1 MADKKILTTP
11 LTDKVVE
18 SLKIGDNVLIN
29 GTIFTAR
36 DAAHKRLVE
45 LIEKGE
51 KLPFDIKGQIIY
63 FAGPT
68 PPKPGQVIGSAG
80 PTSSYRMNLYSP
92 ALIKVGQKGLIGKGD
107 MSDEV
112 MEAMKKHKA
121 VYFAAVGGAGALIS
135 KSITAAE
142 VIAYE
147 DLGAEAI
154 RKLTVKEFPVIVAM
168 DCHGGNQYKEGI
180 AYYGKK

>member
-45 LIEKGE
+45 LVEKGE
-51 KLPFDIKGQIIY
+51 ELPFDIKGQIIY

-92 ALIKVGQKGLIGKGD
+92 TLIKVGQKGLIGKGD

>member
-11 LTDKVVE
+11 LTDEAVMN
-18 SLKIGDNVLIN
+18 LKIGDNVLIS

-45 LIEKGE
+45 LVEKGE
-51 KLPFDIKGQIIY
+51 ELPFDIKGQIIY

-80 PTSSYRMNLYSP
+80 PTSSYRMNIYSP
-92 ALIKVGQKGLIGKGD
+92 TLIKVGQKGLIGKGD

-154 RKLTVKEFPVIVAM
+154 RKLTVKEFPAIVAM

>member
-1 MADKKILTTP
+1 MADKKIITTP
-11 LTDKVVE
+11 LTDEVVMD
-18 SLKIGDNVLIN
+18 LKIGDNVLIN

-51 KLPFDIKGQIIY
+51 ELPFDIKGQIIY

-68 PPKPGQVIGSAG
+68 PPKPGKVIGSAG
-80 PTSSYRMNLYSP
+80 PTSSYRMNIYSP
-92 ALIKVGQKGLIGKGD
+92 TLIKVGQKGLVGKGD

-121 VYFAAVGGAGALIS
+121 LYFAAVGGAGALIS

-142 VIAYE
+142 IIAYE

-154 RKLTVKEFPVIVAM
+154 RKLTVKEFPAIVAM

-180 AYYGKK
+180 AKYGKK